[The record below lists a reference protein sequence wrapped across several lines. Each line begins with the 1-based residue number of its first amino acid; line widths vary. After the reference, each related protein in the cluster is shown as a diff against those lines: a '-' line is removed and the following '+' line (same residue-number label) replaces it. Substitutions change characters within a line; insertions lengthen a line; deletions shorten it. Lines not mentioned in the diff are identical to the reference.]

1 MAQLSS
7 VISAL
12 SRKTPDD
19 EPADIV
25 GALAGFGSILGI
37 FAAAL
42 GLFAGI
48 SLVPITSFT
57 WEITSITPPEPF
69 TWMLGGTT
77 QYSFFTSVFM
87 GLLSVGFLLQAVGS
101 KEVRG
106 KLGGMMGSVFY
117 VGFIGAAIV
126 AVYSILGFGGVT
138 FTSLIA
144 GYLSILYIITIVFV
158 IAWQMASVFYADS
171 SLTWVGFLA
180 GMLNGLF
187 IPVLAL
193 GIAFGPLLIYV
204 AYGLLIAGQFMAL
217 LYWWSPKSTIRGF
230 ARSPEKAKFAFGVSG
245 LLTALIGAIAVFIG
259 PLGTHPLGGDIWQPW
274 STIVTVP
281 DGEVG
286 FHFLTNPAI
295 IYGFLA
301 MLLFWI
307 LLSPRLGAREL
318 KTTAIGAD
326 IVTGGSRIVAL
337 FMIFVGLLAASQS
350 GIYAETGGGWGF
362 FLVIGPAAALI
373 LMGSMYTAK
382 TDLVTGLPLLV
393 SGVFMMVTPFSLSIL
408 VTIPWIL
415 VIITQFFIM
424 IESRWRGLT
433 GFSQG
438 SLTVIVSMASSAAII
453 AFMLGIFGQGPLAI
467 WPTNLWFNISLFPGI
482 DPAVQSA
489 VIIILPFLALLLR
502 NSALAGFAHGR
513 GYSSGELIM
522 SATLLFTLMIPV
534 IASNDTVPHAANT
547 GAALLIA
554 LYAISSFLI
563 LGLNLNLAK
572 DVEEKGHELEGNL
585 IKFSAIGQLVMAA
598 IMIILVLIFFAGMPT
613 IPEIAFVVSI
623 MVIFVVGSEILSI
636 VSWFIAGARLG
647 LLKEGF
653 KLQRPTQ

>member
-7 VISAL
+7 VISAI
-12 SRKTPDD
+12 RKKTSDD

-37 FAAAL
+37 IAAAL

-57 WEITSITPPEPF
+57 WEVTSITPPDPF
-69 TWMLGGTT
+69 VWVLGGHE
-77 QYSFFTSVFM
+77 QYSIFTGAFM
-87 GLLSVGFLLQAVGS
+87 GLLAVGFLLQAIGS
-101 KEVRG
+101 KELRG

-117 VGFIGAAIV
+117 VGFLAAV
-126 AVYSILGFGGVT
+126 AVGGYVIIGFAGVT
-138 FTSLIA
+138 YHSLIA
-144 GYLSILYIITIVFV
+144 GYLSILYIITIVFI

-171 SLTWVGFLA
+171 SLTWIGFLA

-193 GIAFGPLLIYV
+193 GLVFGQLVIYA
-204 AYGLLIAGQFMAL
+204 AYGILIAGQLMAL

-230 ARSPEKAKFAFGVSG
+230 ARSPNKAKFAFGLSG
-245 LLTALIGAIAVFIG
+245 FLTALIGAIAVFMG
-259 PLGTHPLGGDIWQPW
+259 PLGEHALGGSIWQPW
-274 STIVTVP
+274 STLVTIP

-295 IYGFLA
+295 IYSLLA
-301 MLLFWI
+301 MMLFWI

-318 KTTAIGAD
+318 KTTKIGAD
-326 IVTGGSRIVAL
+326 IVTGGSKIFAL
-337 FMIFVGLLAASQS
+337 FMIFMGMLAASQS
-350 GIYAETGGGWGF
+350 GIYAEVGGGWGF
-362 FLVIGPAAALI
+362 YLVIGPAAALI

-382 TDLVTGLPLLV
+382 TDLVTGLPLIIA
-393 SGVFMMVTPFSLSIL
+393 GVFMMVTPFSLSFL

-438 SLTVIVSMASSAAII
+438 SLTVIVSIASSAALV
-453 AFMLGIFGQGPLAI
+453 AFLLGIFGQGPLAI
-467 WPTNLWFNISLFPGI
+467 WPTNLWFNLSLFPGI

-489 VIIILPFLALLLR
+489 VIIILPFVALLLR
-502 NSALAGFAHGR
+502 NAALAGFAHGR
-513 GYSSGELIM
+513 GYTSGGLIM
-522 SATLLFTLMIPV
+522 GASLVFTLMIPA
-534 IASNDTVPHAANT
+534 IASNDTVTHAANT
-547 GAALLIA
+547 GAALLIG
-554 LYAISSFLI
+554 LYAISTFLI
-563 LGLNLNLAK
+563 LSLNLNLAN

-585 IKFSAIGQLVMAA
+585 IKFSAIGQLAMAA
-598 IMIILVLIFFAGMPT
+598 IMILIVLIFFSGMPT
-613 IPEIAFVVSI
+613 TVEIAFVISI
-623 MVIFVVGSEILSI
+623 MVTFVVGSEILSI
-636 VSWFIAGARLG
+636 VCWSTAGARLG

-653 KLQRPTQ
+653 KFQRPAQ